1 MVAAFAR
8 RGAEVLHAPTLRIVP
23 AADDGALVTETA
35 AVVAARPDAVLVTT
49 SYGLNGWLE
58 AADSAGSGDALLEV
72 LAGAALYV
80 RGPKA
85 RGAVR
90 GAGLV
95 EAGAG
100 ERETTASLVD
110 RLLADLPALAQRRRE
125 AGTDGPPAVAVQL
138 HGWVDE
144 QQLARVVDAGAV
156 LLTVAPYRWSPP
168 PDPAAVERLLD
179 ALVARTLDAVVFT
192 SAPAAAAL
200 VRAAEAG
207 GRGER
212 LREALAG
219 DDVLVA
225 AVGTV
230 TAEPLHAAGIA
241 ARWPQR
247 HRMGALIRMVCE
259 HLETAAVRRVDTT
272 EGVLEVRGALALLG
286 GRRVALSPSAT
297 ALLRALVD
305 ARGAVL
311 TRGALRSCLVD
322 GGDEHAVEVALARL
336 RDALGSRA
344 VVTTVVKR
352 GYRLST

>member
-1 MVAAFAR
+1 MVAAFVR

-23 AADDGALVTETA
+23 AADDGALVAETA
-35 AVVAARPDAVLVTT
+35 AVVEARPDAVLVTT
-49 SYGLNGWLE
+49 SHGLNGWLE
-58 AADSAGSGDALLEV
+58 AADSAGLGVDLLSVLSDAAV
-72 LAGAALYV
+72 YV

-100 ERETTASLVD
+100 EHESTASLVD
-110 RLLADLPALAQRRRE
+110 RLVEELPALAAQRAS
-125 AGTDGPPAVAVQL
+125 AGTAGPPVVAVQL

-144 QQLARVVDAGAV
+144 HQLARVRGAGAR
-156 LLTVAPYRWSPP
+156 LLTVAPYRWTPP

-200 VRAAEAG
+200 LAAARAG
-207 GRGER
+207 GRDDA
-212 LREALAG
+212 LREALAD

-225 AVGTV
+225 AVGSV
-230 TAEPLHAAGIA
+230 TAEPLHAAGTTA
-241 ARWPQR
+241 LCPPR

-259 HLETAAVRRVDTT
+259 HLETAAVRRAATT
-272 EGVLEVRGALALLG
+272 EGPLELRGSLAVLDGRPVR
-286 GRRVALSPSAT
+286 LSPSAT
-297 ALLRALVD
+297 VLLRVLVD

-311 TRGALRSCLVD
+311 SRAALRGCLPE
-322 GGDEHAVEVALARL
+322 GGEEHAVEVAVARL
-336 RDALGSRA
+336 RDALGSRP
-344 VVTTVVKR
+344 VVATVVKR
-352 GYRLST
+352 GYRLSV